1 MHIHAQYLQI
11 DQVVF
16 ACICQYMHVYASI
29 CTVYACICRQQVA
42 GVMEVLCMVS
52 ICMYLHVFACK
63 LTVHDRVT
71 VKTAAKLPEIR
82 NCTAVDKTSTGD
94 TFVTQKHCL
103 LLISQG
109 EPLW

>member
-52 ICMYLHVFACK
+52 ICMYLHVFACM
-63 LTVHDRVT
+63 LTVHDSVT
-71 VKTAAKLPEIR
+71 VKTAAKLPETVLQWIKR
-82 NCTAVDKTSTGD
+82 QQGT
-94 TFVTQKHCL
+94 L
-103 LLISQG
+103 L
-109 EPLW
+109 